1 MAAPLLR
8 IYRPEPYGSSACGF
22 RYDGPFSRFDHHAD
36 GHPRGIHYS
45 APSLS
50 SCVVEVFGDTGVIDP
65 QGCQL
70 VLLRTNR
77 PMALL
82 DLRGSGAMRAGS
94 VAALNATA
102 DRSLSQQWSRFFY
115 DTVVA
120 EEQPID
126 GLLYSNAHN
135 GESALVIYERAEAA
149 IHCAAELPLAAN
161 ELRSRLLAVA
171 NDHGMTMASFGF

>member
-22 RYDGPFSRFDHHAD
+22 RYEGPFSRFDHHAN

-50 SCVVEVFGDTGVIDP
+50 SCV
-65 QGCQL
+65 
-70 VLLRTNR
+70 
-77 PMALL
+77 ALF

-115 DTVVA
+115 NTAVA
-120 EEQPID
+120 EERPID

-135 GESALVIYERAEAA
+135 GEASLALYERAEAA

-171 NDHGMTMASFGF
+171 NDHGMTMAPFGF